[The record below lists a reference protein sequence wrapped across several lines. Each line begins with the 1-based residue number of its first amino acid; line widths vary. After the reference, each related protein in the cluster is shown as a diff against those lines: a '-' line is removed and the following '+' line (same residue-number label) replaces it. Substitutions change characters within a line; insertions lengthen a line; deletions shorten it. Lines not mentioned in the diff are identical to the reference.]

1 MAAFLPEPGFDHR
14 APAAIGVLLVN
25 LGTPDEASAPAV
37 RRYLAQF
44 LSDPRVVEIPRAVW
58 LPVLYGIILTVR
70 PKRSAA
76 KYAAIWTPEGSP
88 LMVHTRRQAELLAAR
103 FAGESAGRVV
113 VDMAMRYGKP
123 SVGDRLTAL
132 KAAGCDRIL
141 VVPMYPQ
148 YAASTTGSVFDA
160 VAEHLQRTR
169 NLPEL
174 RVARNFHDDPAYI
187 QALANSVREHFRD
200 HGRPDRLVMSFHGLP
215 RYTLDRGDPYFCEC
229 QKTGRL
235 LGEELGLA
243 PGEGLVTFQSR
254 FGRAQWLEPYTAP
267 TLERLGREGVRRVAV
282 VCPGFVADCLETL
295 EEIAM
300 EGRESFVSAGGSQLD
315 YIPCLNERE
324 DWLDALEAICRSQLQ
339 GWQEPALAGDALDA
353 RQARARSLGA
363 PR

>member
-1 MAAFLPEPGFDHR
+1 M
-14 APAAIGVLLVN
+14 GVLLVN
-25 LGTPDEASAPAV
+25 LGTPEEPTAPAV

-76 KYAAIWTPEGSP
+76 KYSAIWTPEGSP
-88 LMVHTRRQAELLAAR
+88 LMVHTRRQSELLAKR
-103 FAGESAGRVV
+103 FADESGGRVV
-113 VDMAMRYGKP
+113 VDMAMRYGRP

-132 KAAGCDRIL
+132 KASGCDRIL
-141 VVPMYPQ
+141 VLPMYPQ

-174 RVARNFHDDPAYI
+174 RVARNFHDAPAYI
-187 QALANSVREHFRD
+187 DALANSVRDHFRD
-200 HGRPDRLVMSFHGLP
+200 HGRPERLVMSFHGLP

-235 LGEELGLA
+235 LGEALGLA

-267 TLERLGREGVRRVAV
+267 TLERLGREGVRRIAV
-282 VCPGFVADCLETL
+282 ICPGFVSDCLETL

-300 EGRESFVSAGGSQLD
+300 EGRDSFLSAGGSQLD

-324 DWLDALEAICRSQLQ
+324 DWMDALEGICRSHLR
-339 GWQEPALAGDALDA
+339 GWQDRAPDAQALEA
-353 RQARARSLGA
+353 RQTRARDSGA